1 MNEYIY
7 FQVERAARTF
17 GVQPLLNGMKRSGKR
32 WQLAFLLGCVLGALA
47 TAVPAGA
54 QQDKLQEQQVL
65 PQAVPLS
72 DRGYEPPEASG
83 QEAAGGAPVHEDG
96 RPALQ
101 RRDNSRY
108 KLCASDV
115 IALTFPQTPEFNQT
129 VNVQPDGYVSL
140 SGVGDVHLEGLTSQ
154 ESIAV
159 IKTAYEPILHDPLIT
174 LELKDFNK
182 PYFIVGG
189 HVFKPGKFDLRGET
203 TATQA
208 VAMAGGFMESAKHSQ
223 VLLFRRVNDSWLE
236 VKPLD
241 LKHILQG
248 HDVDEDPEIR
258 SGDMLY
264 VPQNFISKVKKFI
277 PNYGIGSYYDFKP

>member
-1 MNEYIY
+1 M
-7 FQVERAARTF
+7 
-17 GVQPLLNGMKRSGKR
+17 S
-32 WQLAFLLGCVLGALA
+32 GALRGLMA
-47 TAVPAGA
+47 ALGSVLVCAMSLSA
-54 QQDKLQEQQVL
+54 QQPGQNQSVAGLALAAD
-65 PQAVPLS
+65 
-72 DRGYEPPEASG
+72 ASLRQSS
-83 QEAAGGAPVHEDG
+83 QEAADRAKPDDPD

-101 RRDNSRY
+101 RRDSSRY
-108 KLCASDV
+108 RLCASDV

-140 SGVGDVHLEGLTSQ
+140 IGVGDIHLEGLTIQ
-154 ESIAV
+154 ESSAA
-159 IKTAYEPILHDPLIT
+159 IKAAYQPILYDPLVT

-208 VAMAGGFMESAKHSQ
+208 VALAGGFMESAKHSQ
-223 VLLFRRVNDSWLE
+223 VLLFRRSNDSWIE
-236 VKPLD
+236 VKNLD

-248 HDVDEDPEIR
+248 HNVNEDPELR
-258 SGDMLY
+258 PGDMLY

-277 PNYGIGSYYDFKP
+277 PNYGMGSYYDFRP

>member
-1 MNEYIY
+1 MRNC
-7 FQVERAARTF
+7 RTRL
-17 GVQPLLNGMKRSGKR
+17 GDR
-32 WQLAFLLGCVLGALA
+32 WQGALLLSCVLVILA
-47 TAVPAGA
+47 AAAPAFA
-54 QQDKLQEQQVL
+54 QTKAQDVQVT
-65 PQAVPLS
+65 QFS
-72 DRGYEPPEASG
+72 DRGYEPPEQGQSG
-83 QEAAGGAPVHEDG
+83 QEAAGGAKVADEG

-101 RRDNSRY
+101 RRDTSRY
-108 KLCASDV
+108 RLCASDV

-140 SGVGDVHLEGLTSQ
+140 AAVGDVHLEGLTSQ

-159 IKTAYEPILHDPLIT
+159 IKTAYEPVLHEPLIT

-208 VAMAGGFMESAKHSQ
+208 VAVAGGFMESAKHSQ
-223 VLLFRRVNDSWLE
+223 VLLFRRVNDSWTE
-236 VKPLD
+236 VKTLD
-241 LKHILQG
+241 LKHILEG
-248 HDVDEDPEIR
+248 HDVSEDPEIR

-277 PNYGIGSYYDFKP
+277 PNYGMGSYYDFRP

>member
-1 MNEYIY
+1 MLNCLKRAD
-7 FQVERAARTF
+7 ERLRVALLVGCALCTLAA
-17 GVQPLLNGMKRSGKR
+17 
-32 WQLAFLLGCVLGALA
+32 A
-47 TAVPAGA
+47 TPAGA
-54 QQDKLQEQQVL
+54 QNKAQAQQV
-65 PQAVPLS
+65 VPFS
-72 DRGYEPPEASG
+72 DRGYELPEASG
-83 QEAAGGAPVHEDG
+83 QEAAGGAPVPEDG

-101 RRDNSRY
+101 RRDTSRY

-159 IKTAYEPILHDPLIT
+159 IKTAYQPILHDPLIT

-208 VAMAGGFMESAKHSQ
+208 VAIAGGFMESAKHSQ

-264 VPQNFISKVKKFI
+264 VPQNFVSKVKKFI
-277 PNYGIGSYYDFKP
+277 PNYGMGSYYDFRP